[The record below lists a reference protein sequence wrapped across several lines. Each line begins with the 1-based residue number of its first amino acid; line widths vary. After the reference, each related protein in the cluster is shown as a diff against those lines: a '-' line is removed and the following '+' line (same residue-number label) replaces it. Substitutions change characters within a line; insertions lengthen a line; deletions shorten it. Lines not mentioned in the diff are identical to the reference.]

1 MMAAPGGLRVNAA
14 FAERYGRY
22 RRREELQRL
31 QDRYGDA
38 GDSAESSSESE
49 DEEEAARQDLEADS
63 TFYRTLALLKTK
75 DPRIYQQDNGLGS
88 PEGSS
93 SGSED
98 EKPRSKK
105 KKKEKPMYLKDYER
119 RVVLEKGGKYVDEDE
134 DGVAVKNQLA
144 HAIAFVHVLPA
155 ESKWHC
161 NPYYTDAIKSVDEKK
176 RGQEDQGFVLLQ
188 SFSFQKFLA
197 DSDEEE
203 QGEGGSSPGLL
214 RKRAKSKE
222 EKERETAD
230 YISWLKGQEKLPTEE
245 AVQDLAPLREY
256 WNDPRLDEKERFLRD
271 YILNERYK
279 EEGEEE
285 RQPAVSDSSDEGE
298 LFLKKQEDFER
309 KYNFRFEEP
318 QAQLLQSH
326 PRVIATSVRQKDER
340 RKEKRSEIRERK
352 RKARERK
359 QEELK
364 QLKNLKRQEILQ
376 QLEKLRE
383 ITGSET
389 LPFQEEHLE
398 ADFDPAQHDRLM
410 EELFGDEYYG
420 IDETEKPQF
429 EAEDGSDDEW
439 NWDKWTGKE
448 GPESEAEASLQQTE
462 EHQPHC
468 EDPDFVMDADYD
480 PTQQPASSKK
490 KRKVEI
496 PLLGKKKRQSWF
508 AKALQKEKKPFDPA
522 AGTFEKY
529 LDEFYRLDYEDL
541 IGDMPCRFKYR
552 NVLPCSYGLS
562 TEEILAS
569 DDKELNSWC
578 SLRKTCMYRSE
589 KEELHDMRTYEGKG
603 RNNTWKKQQI
613 LKSLWAD
620 VGEAEGVK
628 AAPPGKKGKKSQE
641 KTKRPELPPEEVSP
655 VSPACK
661 KEGLRHPSGTAR
673 TAPAAGKVAPATP
686 SAEPVPPAPAPG
698 PRRRG
703 GRKGLLLGAKVR
715 VGGSEFSGHR
725 LQAYGLNP
733 KRLRYRQLLRE
744 RQKKK
749 QKPPSQAGGA
759 K

>member
-1 MMAAPGGLRVNAA
+1 MAARGELRVNAA

-49 DEEEAARQDLEADS
+49 DEEEARDPEADS

-75 DPRIYQQDNGLGS
+75 DPRIYQQDGGLGS
-88 PEGSS
+88 QEGSS
-93 SGSED
+93 SESED
-98 EKPRSKK
+98 EKPHSKKK

-119 RVVLEKGGKYVDEDE
+119 RVILEKGGKYVDEEE
-134 DGVAVKNQLA
+134 DGVAVKNQL
-144 HAIAFVHVLPA
+144 
-155 ESKWHC
+155 S
-161 NPYYTDAIKSVDEKK
+161 YTEEQKELK
-176 RGQEDQGFVLLQ
+176 Q
-188 SFSFQKFLA
+188 SFQKFLA

-203 QGEGGSSPGLL
+203 QEEGGSSPGLL
-214 RKRAKSKE
+214 HKRAKSKE
-222 EKERETAD
+222 EKEREMAD
-230 YISWLKGQEKLPTEE
+230 YVSWLKGQEKPPAEE
-245 AVQDLAPLREY
+245 ALQDLVPLREY

-271 YILNERYK
+271 YILNEHYK

-285 RQPAVSDSSDEGE
+285 SQPAVSDSSDEGE

-326 PRVIATSVRQKDER
+326 PRIIATSVRQKDER
-340 RKEKRSEIRERK
+340 RKEKRLEIRERK

-376 QLEKLRE
+376 QLERLRE
-383 ITGSET
+383 ITGTEA
-389 LPFQEEHLE
+389 LPFHEEHLE
-398 ADFDPAQHDRLM
+398 TDFDPAQHDQLM

-420 IDETEKPQF
+420 IDEKEKPQF
-429 EAEDGSDDEW
+429 EAEDGSGDEW

-462 EHQPHC
+462 EQQPHC

-480 PTQQPASSKK
+480 PAQQPVSSKK
-490 KRKVEI
+490 KRKAEI
-496 PLLGKKKRQSWF
+496 PLLGKKKRQSWL

-541 IGDMPCRFKYR
+541 IGDLPCRFKYR

-562 TEEILAS
+562 TKEILAA
-569 DDKELNSWC
+569 DDKELNRWC

-613 LKSLWAD
+613 LKSLWAEA
-620 VGEAEGVK
+620 GEAEGVL

-641 KTKRPELPPEEVSP
+641 KTKRPELPPGEVSP
-655 VSPACK
+655 VSPACEE
-661 KEGLRHPSGTAR
+661 EGLRHPRGTPR
-673 TAPAAGKVAPATP
+673 TAPAAGKAAPATP
-686 SAEPVPPAPAPG
+686 SAEPAPPAPAPG

-703 GRKGLLLGAKVR
+703 GRKGLLLGSKVR